1 MWLAEAVAADWCN
14 VATNKLRLAPGR
26 KAHLLAGDAFALGLL
41 RCAPAPAQPYPP
53 LPPPDSSVHGGGT
66 RGAATVVMSW
76 MFRSTGR
83 HGHTKIDR
91 LSDGTVQFAVS
102 DPPPPAATVAALV
115 LSTSPTQ
122 KALFGGVLP
131 LRREHSPVAAMTA
144 AMAATLLGEAVSVDT
159 G

>member
-1 MWLAEAVAADWCN
+1 MSQSISCVLLQAERHTSP
-14 VATNKLRLAPGR
+14 ATRLPWVYCDVPPLPR
-26 KAHLLAGDAFALGLL
+26 SLT
-41 RCAPAPAQPYPP
+41 PP